1 MSLFGACLLALLPVL
16 VVSARTT
23 LEGAAK
29 SAICLYCRRHFSS
42 PGVFTLL
49 VSLSLVVSGMCC
61 SLVGFQLLQSPLT
74 ATSLKVLLDGG
85 LIGTFPVFSMR
96 YLMVPSRV
104 FLLQPGVRGALQAY
118 WKAASPGP
126 TCRCLL
132 RLLCYLYPVLL
143 VCGVD
148 MGVLCG
154 PKEFTA
160 YWQNDFE
167 LLYRTSLHC
176 ASRGSHLWPGT
187 GEYVLRVQSVKCL
200 FCGRSSEASSSSPW
214 HGSRVMPERY
224 SVGTVQELLGCGA
237 CGMVGIENWALRTV
251 CKWSKSFMC
260 GGAYGRRSSG
270 FWCRVHLEFAY
281 VAGCSLLVRHQGSH
295 AWQSCAETLMVVGL
309 VLASRSA

>member
-29 SAICLYCRRHFSS
+29 SAICLYCRRLFWS
-42 PGVFTLL
+42 PGVLTLL

-61 SLVGFQLLQSPLT
+61 SLVVFQMLQSPLT
-74 ATSLKVLLDGG
+74 AHLSRCSWMVVRLVYN
-85 LIGTFPVFSMR
+85 TFPVFSMR

-160 YWQNDFE
+160 YWQNGFE
-167 LLYRTSLHC
+167 LLYRTSLHS

-187 GEYVLRVQSVKCL
+187 GEYVLRVQSAKCL

-237 CGMVGIENWALRTV
+237 CGDW
-251 CKWSKSFMC
+251 
-260 GGAYGRRSSG
+260 
-270 FWCRVHLEFAY
+270 
-281 VAGCSLLVRHQGSH
+281 
-295 AWQSCAETLMVVGL
+295 
-309 VLASRSA
+309 